1 MYCLHLNVV
10 PMHMHGDSSP
20 HDLKSIFVDS
30 LCYTAFLGNFF
41 LFYWFF
47 ACILRILIL
56 CFERFYVCPCVSS

>member
-41 LFYWFF
+41 FVLLVFCLYIKDSDFVF
-47 ACILRILIL
+47 
-56 CFERFYVCPCVSS
+56 